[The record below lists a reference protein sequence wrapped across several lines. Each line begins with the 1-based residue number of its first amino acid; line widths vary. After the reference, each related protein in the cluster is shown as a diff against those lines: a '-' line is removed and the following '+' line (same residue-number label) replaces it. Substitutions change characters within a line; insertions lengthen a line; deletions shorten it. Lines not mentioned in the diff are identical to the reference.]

1 MKYRRKFHFSP
12 RMLLIFLTVICGALL
27 VVSVAFKE
35 ISRPFT
41 NIVGYVVVP
50 MQSGINTVGT
60 WISDHAGS
68 LRTMR
73 ELQEE
78 NKDLAAQVE
87 ELTRENERLSD
98 SQQELVNLQELL
110 ALKQEYADY
119 HTVGARVIS
128 SGGGN
133 WYTTFLVNKG
143 SDDGIKVDMNVLSGN
158 GLVGIVTETGR
169 NYAKIRTIID
179 DESRVSA
186 KSLKT
191 GDTCVVRGDMQ
202 TMQEEGMIRLV
213 YISKDASMMA
223 GEELVTSNIS
233 SKYLPGIRIGTAS
246 DIVMDSSNLT
256 KSGRVYPVADFQH
269 IEQVLIITDM
279 KEVPSASESAD

>member
-1 MKYRRKFHFSP
+1 MKYRRKFQFSP
-12 RMLLIFLTVICGALL
+12 RMLLVLLTVICAALL
-27 VVSVAFKE
+27 MFSVAFSG

-41 NIVGYVVVP
+41 NVVGYVVVP
-50 MQSGINTVGT
+50 MQTGINTVGT
-60 WISDHAGS
+60 WISDRAKS
-68 LRTMR
+68 LRTMK

-78 NKDLAAQVE
+78 NRQLAAQVE

-98 SQQELVNLQELL
+98 SQQELTGLQELL
-110 ALKQEYADY
+110 ALKQEYANY
-119 HTVGARVIS
+119 QTVGARAIS

-143 SDDGIKVDMNVLSGN
+143 SDDGIKVDMNVLSGS

-179 DESRVSA
+179 DDSSVSA

-191 GDTCVVRGDMQ
+191 GDTCVVRGDSQ
-202 TMQEEGMIRLV
+202 TMREDGMIRV
-213 YISKDASMMA
+213 AYISKDATMMA

-256 KSGRVYPVADFQH
+256 KSGKVYPVADFQH

-279 KEVPSASESAD
+279 KEVPSGSSSPD

>member
-12 RMLLIFLTVICGALL
+12 RMLLAFLTAICAGLL
-27 VVSVAFKE
+27 VISVAFKGVAK
-35 ISRPFT
+35 PFT
-41 NIVGYVVVP
+41 DIVGLVVVP
-50 MQSGINTVGT
+50 MQNGINTVGS
-60 WISDHAGS
+60 WIGDHAGS
-68 LRTMR
+68 LRTMK

-78 NKDLAAQVE
+78 NKELAAQVE
-87 ELTRENERLSD
+87 ELTKENERLSD
-98 SQQELVNLQELL
+98 SQQELNDLQELL

-143 SDDGIKVDMNVLSGN
+143 SGDGIKKDMNVLAGN
-158 GLVGIVTETGR
+158 GLVGIVIETGK

-179 DESRVSA
+179 DDSSVSA

-191 GDTCVVRGDMQ
+191 GDTCVVKGDIQ
-202 TMQEEGMIRLV
+202 TMQEEGMIRV
-213 YISKDASMMA
+213 AYISKDATMMA

-256 KSGRVYPVADFQH
+256 KSGKVYPVADFQH

-279 KEVPSASESAD
+279 KEVPSGSESAD